1 MGKDPHVVHG
11 VPEFHRQAAD
21 DAAERLEHAR
31 EQLEASQAV
40 MDVLDALLAE
50 SDSLPL
56 S

>member
-1 MGKDPHVVHG
+1 MGKDPAVVHG

-31 EQLEASQAV
+31 ERLEASQAV
-40 MDVLDALLAE
+40 IEELDAVLAE
-50 SDSLPL
+50 SDALHL